1 MMKKSIKQRIN
12 DLNEIA
18 DNYNERD
25 IAFCHFKEAL
35 SVIEAQQE
43 CLDKAMQIVKES
55 IDFAKII
62 EKNN

>member
-1 MMKKSIKQRIN
+1 MKKTIKQRIK
-12 DLNEIA
+12 DLQEIA
-18 DNYNERD
+18 EKRD
-25 IAFCHFKEAL
+25 GRDVAFSHFEEAL